1 MMQTIKIGEKTI
13 GDKIFIIAEM
23 ACAHGGKLNYA
34 KKIIDAAARSN
45 ADAIQFE
52 IYEPDLTC
60 IPGTGENKEL
70 RQVYFSKEQ
79 WLTLFAHA
87 RRKKLKVFSFCYD
100 LDALNFSIMSKVDC
114 IKVNS
119 SDLLNI
125 DFLDT
130 LTKTKIPFTLGTG
143 SSKLEEIKFSID
155 YLKSLL
161 KDKNKGKIFDVK
173 NIFNNKEFLSI

>member
-1 MMQTIKIGEKTI
+1 M
-13 GDKIFIIAEM
+13 
-23 ACAHGGKLNYA
+23 
-34 KKIIDAAARSN
+34 
-45 ADAIQFE
+45 
-52 IYEPDLTC
+52 C
-60 IPGTGENKEL
+60 IPGTSENKEL

-130 LTKTKIPFTLGTG
+130 LTKP
-143 SSKLEEIKFSID
+143 
-155 YLKSLL
+155 KSHSHLAL
-161 KDKNKGKIFDVK
+161 VAQN
-173 NIFNNKEFLSI
+173 

>member
-1 MMQTIKIGEKTI
+1 
-13 GDKIFIIAEM
+13 M

-60 IPGTGENKEL
+60 IPGTSENKL

-100 LDALNFSIMSKVDC
+100 LDALNSSIMSKVDC

-125 DFLDT
+125 DFRYT
-130 LTKTKIPFTLGTG
+130 NKTKIPFTLGTG

-155 YLKSLL
+155 YLKEKKKHNFIVMHGVQNFPTKIENERVNISIL
-161 KDKNKGKIFDVK
+161 KKFQLYSWVC
-173 NIFNNKEFLSI
+173 ESYLR